1 MESVGSPTL
10 WAGFS
15 VFVFAMLALDLGVF
29 HRKSHEIKF
38 KEALIWT
45 FVWIGLSLLINLVI
59 WRMFGPQKGLEFLTG
74 YLIEKALSVDNIFV
88 FIVIFSTFA
97 VPKSYQHRVLFWG
110 IFGALILRAI
120 FIFVGAAMI
129 QRFHWIM
136 YVFGALLVWTAF
148 KLMLERD
155 EEMHPEQNPIY
166 RWVRKV
172 IPSVPDYHGQKFFV
186 KIDGKRF
193 VTPLFLVLI
202 AVEISDLIFA
212 VDSIP
217 AIFAVTTDPF
227 IVYTSNVC
235 AILGLRAMYFVLA
248 GVMDKFAYLRIGLA
262 LILGF
267 VGVKMLIVDFY
278 KIPIVASLL
287 IIAGILAL
295 SIIASIL
302 RPAEEIVDP
311 IHAHDDDQEKK
322 D

>member
-1 MESVGSPTL
+1 METVGSPAV

-38 KEALIWT
+38 REALIWS
-45 FVWIGLSLLINLVI
+45 FVWVALSLLINLVI

-97 VPKSYQHRVLFWG
+97 VPKNYQHRVLFWG

-120 FIFVGAAMI
+120 FIFIGAAMI

-136 YVFGALLVWTAF
+136 YVFGALLVWTAI

-166 RWVRKV
+166 RWVRKF
-172 IPSVPDYHGQKFFV
+172 IPSVPEYHGQKFFV

-193 VTPLFLVLI
+193 VTPLFLVLM

-262 LILGF
+262 LILAF

-278 KIPIVASLL
+278 KIPIIASLL
-287 IIAGILAL
+287 IIAGILAV

-311 IHAHDDDQEKK
+311 IHAHHDDEEKK